1 MGMTLLLLVG
11 LLHTATSGWAAI
23 LDSPKHRAIVS
34 GIGFISG
41 WKCDAGAITV
51 RIDDGGPLP
60 MAVDQPRADT
70 AGQCGGAI
78 NNGFIAQ
85 INWNHVG
92 GGTHTAVAY
101 DNGVAFARSTFTV
114 GTTGEEFLEDVVISI
129 DVPNFP
135 APGERGVFVW
145 NESTQHLE
153 LVRVMPTART
163 PPPPPQAGSSHLYWT
178 GRDRIQRARLDGTQV
193 TTLLTSTGQPSPG
206 FYSQLAL
213 DVAAGTMYWTNSRGI
228 HRASLDGSQV
238 ETLIVGEDIDF
249 FALAPARKTMYWMQ
263 GEDIWRANL
272 DGSQPAV
279 FHPADPAFPETKPKT
294 LVIDPAGDTLYW
306 QEAKRLHRIS
316 LDDATHDLLFTR
328 PQRALGGDALA
339 VDTENGKVYWVKYH
353 VYRANLDD
361 GSHVE
366 LLVPDVGYGSG
377 LVLDLDGGKMYWT
390 LWDGV
395 HGNDE
400 GLYRANLDGSQVE
413 ALVTGA
419 ELGGVALSPGQRGE

>member
-1 MGMTLLLLVG
+1 MRILLCAFSVLWSVAVSHAAVLESPAHGAMLSG
-11 LLHTATSGWAAI
+11 L
-23 LDSPKHRAIVS
+23 
-34 GIGFISG
+34 GFISG
-41 WKCDAGAITV
+41 WKCHAGQITV
-51 RIDDGGPLP
+51 QINAAPPLSV
-60 MAVDQPRADT
+60 ATSQPRADT
-70 AGQCGGAI
+70 RRACGTV
-78 NNGFIAQ
+78 NTGFIAQ
-85 INWNHVG
+85 INWNLLG
-92 GGTHTAVAY
+92 GGRHTAVAA
-101 DNGVAFARSTFTV
+101 DDGVEFARATFTV
-114 GTTGEEFLEDVVISI
+114 GTTGEEFVEDVTLSLE
-129 DVPNFP
+129 VPDFP
-135 APGERGVFVW
+135 APGERGQFVW

-163 PPPPPQAGSSHLYWT
+163 PPPPQVGRSHLYWT

-193 TTLLTSTGQPSPG
+193 TTLLRSTEQYSPG
-206 FYSQLAL
+206 FYSPLAL
-213 DVAAGTMYWTNSRGI
+213 DLAAETMYWTNSRGI
-228 HRASLDGSQV
+228 YRATLDGSQV

-279 FHPADPAFPETKPKT
+279 LHPADPAFPQTRPKT

-316 LDDATHDLLFTR
+316 LDDATHDLLFTE

-395 HGNDE
+395 HGTDE

-419 ELGGVALSPGQRGE
+419 ELGGVTLAPGQRGE